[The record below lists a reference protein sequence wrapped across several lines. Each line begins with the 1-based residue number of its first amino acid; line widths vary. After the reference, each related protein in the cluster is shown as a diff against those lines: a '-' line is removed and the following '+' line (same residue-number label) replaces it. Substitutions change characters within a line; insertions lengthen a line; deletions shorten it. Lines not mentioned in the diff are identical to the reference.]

1 MPAVDAFVRLRLL
14 TVQPAPIEAQRYRS
28 RLTNRLSW
36 ARHEPPARDN
46 VNLMSLRFVPYGEC
60 SRIASLD
67 ADPVERAAAFAAVC
81 RLNALYMIE
90 RAGSGHPGTT
100 FSSLDI
106 VAWLHLEVLGEG
118 DRYFSSKGHDV
129 PGLYAVLAA
138 LGRIDFE
145 LIHRLR
151 RLDGLPGHPDV
162 AATPEVVTSTGSLGM
177 GISKAR
183 GFVLADRFLG
193 RSGRAYV
200 LTGDGELQEGQFWE
214 SLQPTANRGL
224 HEITVIVDRNHVQ
237 SDTWVEEVSD
247 LGDLEAKV
255 RAFGWAVARCDGHD
269 LGALAG
275 ALASLA
281 GEERPKL
288 VIADTVKGAG
298 VSFMEPHDLP
308 HTDTALY
315 GFHSGAPSPD
325 EYERAV
331 EEIKA
336 PLDERLA
343 RLGAAPVELVEAEP
357 PMHRSA
363 PRERQRLVPTYAEA
377 LVEQAAREP
386 RLVALDA
393 DLRLDTGLFAFRERY
408 PDRFFECG
416 IAEQDMVSQA
426 GAMALAGLLP
436 VVHSFACFLST
447 RPNEQIY
454 NNATERSKVIYI
466 GSLAGLVPGGPGHS
480 HQSVRDISALG
491 AVPGMA
497 LIEPFSEAEVR
508 AALDWAVDHAPGPV
522 YLRLVS
528 VPWALG
534 FDPPPVDALVPGR
547 GTVLRPAG
555 DVLFVAAGPVM
566 IAAAWRAAELLGEDG
581 LEAGVVALPWLRDVD
596 GAWVADVAGEAAIV
610 SLDNHYVSGGQG
622 DAVLAALAVESP
634 GAAARLHKVG
644 VTSIPKSG
652 GNDEVLRAHG
662 LDADGI
668 VDQVTRRLGVRV

>member
-1 MPAVDAFVRLRLL
+1 M
-14 TVQPAPIEAQRYRS
+14 T
-28 RLTNRLSW
+28 
-36 ARHEPPARDN
+36 
-46 VNLMSLRFVPYGEC
+46 LRFVPYEEC
-60 SRIASLD
+60 RRIAALET
-67 ADPVERAAAFAAVC
+67 DPVERAAAFADTC

-118 DRYFSSKGHDV
+118 DRYFSSKGHDA
-129 PGLYAVLAA
+129 PGLYAVLTA
-138 LGRIDFE
+138 LGRLDFE
-145 LIHRLR
+145 LIHQLR

-183 GFVLADRFLG
+183 GFVLADRVLG
-193 RSGRAYV
+193 RSGSVYV

-214 SLQPTANRGL
+214 SLQPTANRDVA
-224 HEITVIVDRNHVQ
+224 EITVIVDRNRIQ
-237 SDTWVEEVSD
+237 SDTWVSQVSD
-247 LGDLEAKV
+247 LGDLEAKL
-255 RAFGWAVARCDGHD
+255 RIFGWTVACCDGHD
-269 LGALAG
+269 LGALSATLESLGAG
-275 ALASLA
+275 
-281 GEERPKL
+281 RKPKV
-288 VIADTVKGAG
+288 VIAATRKGAG
-298 VSFMEPHDLP
+298 VSFMEPRDLP
-308 HTDTALY
+308 QTDTALY
-315 GFHSGAPSPD
+315 GFHSGAPTPE
-325 EYERAV
+325 EYDLAV
-331 EEIKA
+331 EEIRTRI
-336 PLDERLA
+336 DGRLE
-343 RLGAAPVELVEAEP
+343 RLGAAPVVLVEAP
-357 PMHRSA
+357 PREHRSA
-363 PRERQRLVPTYAEA
+363 PLERQRLVPTYGEA

-393 DLRLDTGLFAFRERY
+393 DLRLDTGLVTFRERF
-408 PDRFFECG
+408 PERFFECG

-454 NNATERSKVIYI
+454 NNVTERSKVIYV

-491 AVPGMA
+491 SMPGMA

-508 AALDWAVDHAPGPV
+508 AALDWAVNRAPRSV

-534 FDPPPVDALVPGR
+534 FDPPPVDELVPGR

-555 DVLFVAAGPVM
+555 DVLFVAAGPILV
-566 IAAAWRAAELLGEDG
+566 AAAWQAAALLAGAG
-581 LEAGVVALPWLRDVD
+581 LESGVVALPWLRDID
-596 GAWVADVAGEAAIV
+596 GAWIAETASSASIFC
-610 SLDNHYVSGGQG
+610 LDNHYIVGGQG
-622 DAVLAALAVESP
+622 DAVLAALVANAPEV
-634 GAAARLHKVG
+634 AQRVHKIG

-652 GNDEVLRAHG
+652 ENNEVLHAHG
-662 LDADGI
+662 LDAKGI
-668 VDQVTRRLGVRV
+668 AGQVTRRLAALV

>member
-1 MPAVDAFVRLRLL
+1 MTLRY
-14 TVQPAPIEAQRYRS
+14 VS
-28 RLTNRLSW
+28 
-36 ARHEPPARDN
+36 HE
-46 VNLMSLRFVPYGEC
+46 EC
-60 SRIASLD
+60 SRIVSLD
-67 ADPVERAAAFAAVC
+67 ADPVERAAAFADVC
-81 RLNALYMIE
+81 RLHALYMIE

-106 VAWLHLEVLGEG
+106 VAWLHLEVLGES

-138 LGRIDFE
+138 LGRIDFD
-145 LIHRLR
+145 LIHELR

-162 AATPEVVTSTGSLGM
+162 ARTPQVITSTGSLGM

-183 GFVLADRFLG
+183 GFVLADRLLD
-193 RSGRAYV
+193 RSGRVYV

-237 SDTWVEEVSD
+237 SDTWVAQVSD

-255 RAFGWAVARCDGHD
+255 RAFGWAFGHCDGHD
-269 LGALAG
+269 LAALAG
-275 ALASLA
+275 TLASLVD
-281 GEERPKL
+281 EERPKL

-308 HTDTALY
+308 HADTALY
-315 GFHSGAPSPD
+315 GFHSGAPTPD

-331 EEIKA
+331 EELKA
-336 PLDERLA
+336 SLDGRLA
-343 RLGAAPVELVEAEP
+343 RLGAPRVALVEAELP
-357 PMHRSA
+357 AHRSA
-363 PRERQRLVPTYAEA
+363 PRERQRLVPTYGDA
-377 LVEQAAREP
+377 LVEQASREP

-393 DLRLDTGLFAFRERY
+393 DLRLDTGLVSFRERY
-408 PDRFFECG
+408 PSRFFECG

-426 GAMALAGLLP
+426 GTMALAGLLP
-436 VVHSFACFLST
+436 IVHSFACFLST

-454 NNATERSKVIYI
+454 NNATERSKVIYV

-491 AVPGMA
+491 SVPGMA

-508 AALDWAVDHAPGPV
+508 AAVDWAVHAAPGPV

-534 FDPPPVDALVPGR
+534 FEPPAIDRLVPGR

-566 IAAAWRAAELLGEDG
+566 VAAAWRAAELLDEQGIET
-581 LEAGVVALPWLRDVD
+581 GVVALPWLRDVD
-596 GAWVADVAGEAAIV
+596 GAWLTGVAGEAAIV
-610 SLDNHYVSGGQG
+610 TLDNHYVSGGQG
-622 DAVLAALAVESP
+622 DAVLAALAGESP
-634 GAAARLHKVG
+634 RTAARLHKVG

-662 LDADGI
+662 LDAEGI
-668 VDQVTRRLGVRV
+668 VEQVTRRLGVRV